1 MYNKVIALIIIL
13 IIIAI
18 GLLGAS
24 WYLFEH
30 TDETALGWGSLAA
43 GLVLGMGSVLFAFYK
58 GEGEKKYSYEV
69 VEDEER

>member
-1 MYNKVIALIIIL
+1 MHNKVVALIIIL

-18 GLLGAS
+18 GLLGTS

-43 GLVLGMGSVLFAFYK
+43 GLVLGAGSVLFAFYK
-58 GEGEKKYSYEV
+58 GESKKEYQVIGEESSQ
-69 VEDEER
+69 